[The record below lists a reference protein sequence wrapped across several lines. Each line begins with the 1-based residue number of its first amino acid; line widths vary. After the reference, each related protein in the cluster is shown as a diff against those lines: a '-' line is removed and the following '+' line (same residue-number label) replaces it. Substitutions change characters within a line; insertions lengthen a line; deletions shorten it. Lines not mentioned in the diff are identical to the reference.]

1 MPFPPTPR
9 EIYSFNPLEEV
20 VFQFRFPTILSI
32 TSGPPAQFQ
41 EQIRDEYPWYSEQGP
56 ADLPD
61 VPPEFREMLQGF
73 GMPQVPLTYSF
84 ETENRTRRISLSQ
97 ESVSVQESQYRQW
110 NDFRREIQRTE
121 GILKEIYAP
130 AFYTRIGLR
139 YRDVLDRGHYGLESV
154 PWSEL
159 LNPIFLGV
167 LGSQEIAQDV
177 VRQSQSQVVLTIPD
191 VKGGQVLLQHGLAA
205 REGEE
210 PSAYLIDADFSTQSR
225 CNSDDA
231 FDAADK
237 FNKWAGHLFR
247 WAITDVLREKL
258 QPDTAG

>member
-9 EIYSFNPLEEV
+9 EIYRDNPLVEV
-20 VFQFRFPTILSI
+20 VFQLRFPTILSI

-41 EQIRDEYPWYSEQGP
+41 ELIRREYPWYSEQGP

-61 VPPEFREMLQGF
+61 VPPELREMLQGF
-73 GMPQVPLTYSF
+73 GMPPAPLTYSF
-84 ETENRTRRISLSQ
+84 ETENRTRTISLSQ
-97 ESVSVQESQYRQW
+97 DSVSVQERQYHQW
-110 NDFRREIQRTE
+110 NDFRREIQSTE

-130 AFYTRIGLR
+130 AFYTRVGLR
-139 YRDVLDRGHYGLESV
+139 YRDVLDRSHYELESI
-154 PWSEL
+154 PWSKL
-159 LNPIFLGV
+159 LNPTFLGV

-177 VRQSQSQVVLTIPD
+177 VQQSQSQAVLTIPD
-191 VKGGQVLLQHGLAA
+191 VEGGQVLLQHGLAA

-225 CNSDDA
+225 CDSDEA

-258 QPDTAG
+258 QPDTVG